1 VRGRNGIIIL
11 RATPPPSSW
20 ILAPSSCFR
29 KSSRQAAESLRGRQA
44 GLSENN
50 PGPPSRKVQNAWMR
64 IFYQAV
70 LGLLGQH
77 ARSLRK
83 PPACPGAFRWPA
95 PEPFGCSSVGTSSC
109 SSEYCCGKTRCSKA
123 RLSGSSS
130 LPDAAMKSIMSKTR
144 LRQRWSFIQILHRYD
159 CHPVRF
165 IPGVTVERCLA
176 CEADGVWRGEA
187 PEGLSS

>member
-1 VRGRNGIIIL
+1 MRGRNGIIIL
-11 RATPPPSSW
+11 RATPPSSW

-95 PEPFGCSSVGTSSC
+95 PGTFRVLVGRD
-109 SSEYCCGKTRCSKA
+109 EFLLVRVLLRK
-123 RLSGSSS
+123 
-130 LPDAAMKSIMSKTR
+130 DA
-144 LRQRWSFIQILHRYD
+144 L
-159 CHPVRF
+159 
-165 IPGVTVERCLA
+165 
-176 CEADGVWRGEA
+176 
-187 PEGLSS
+187 